1 MVDKKSSIKS
11 IIKNTTPMP
20 ILVNVI
26 LVILFL
32 IPPILGLL
40 WIYNLK
46 KNKCD
51 CSENW
56 MREYIYIYFCFI
68 IFWNI
73 LIFIIRITTKNTIL
87 PIHIIIG
94 ILLFVYNIIS
104 YFIIVN
110 YIYTLKNNIPK
121 CECSKSLKKDI
132 VYVWYITMIV
142 FFIVSVL
149 FFLSTY
155 LIVKNNEK

>member
-26 LVILFL
+26 LIILFL

-46 KNKCD
+46 KNNCK
-51 CSENW
+51 CSEGW
-56 MREYIYIYFCFI
+56 MRKYIYIYFYFI
-68 IFWNI
+68 IIWNI
-73 LIFIIRITTKNTIL
+73 LVFIVRISTKNTIL
-87 PIHIIIG
+87 PLPIIIA

-110 YIYTLKNNIPK
+110 YIYLLKNNMPK

-132 VYVWYITMIV
+132 VYVWYITMII
-142 FFIVSVL
+142 FFIISLL

-155 LIVKNNEK
+155 LIVKNNKK

>member
-1 MVDKKSSIKS
+1 MAEKKSSIKS
-11 IIKNTTPMP
+11 IIKNTTPVP

-46 KNKCD
+46 KNNCE

-73 LIFIIRITTKNTIL
+73 LILIIRITTKNTIL
-87 PIHIIIG
+87 PVHIIIG

-110 YIYTLKNNIPK
+110 YIYILKNNIPK

-132 VYVWYITMIV
+132 VYVWYITMII
-142 FFIVSVL
+142 FFIVSML

-155 LIVKNNEK
+155 LIVKNNKK

>member
-51 CSENW
+51 CSEN
-56 MREYIYIYFCFI
+56 
-68 IFWNI
+68 
-73 LIFIIRITTKNTIL
+73 
-87 PIHIIIG
+87 
-94 ILLFVYNIIS
+94 
-104 YFIIVN
+104 
-110 YIYTLKNNIPK
+110 
-121 CECSKSLKKDI
+121 
-132 VYVWYITMIV
+132 
-142 FFIVSVL
+142 
-149 FFLSTY
+149 
-155 LIVKNNEK
+155 